1 MRACWAILF
10 TILAGC
16 AVGPDYRRPATAVA
30 EEFKEAPDGWK
41 QAQPRDEV
49 ERGKWWEVFGDA
61 QLNALIEKID
71 VSNQTLAASEAQYR
85 QGPAPAG
92 GSRAARASPRGGPR
106 RRTRR
111 PPPPR
116 ARR

>member
-85 QGPAPAG
+85 QGVAAGG
-92 GSRAARASPRGGPR
+92 GSRAPPLPPGGAGTRGQ
-106 RRTRR
+106 RR
-111 PPPPR
+111 PPPGPPPR
-116 ARR
+116 